1 METTDYA
8 ELVGV
13 LMCAVDVYIY
23 ICIVVLLCVLYV
35 CSVFAL

>member
-23 ICIVVLLCVLYV
+23 MYSGFAV
-35 CSVFAL
+35 CFVCM